1 MRLSA
6 QEIYDRLLNV
16 DHILELEGQIKFFLG
31 DVNII
36 VYIYLICIF
45 VLIIRRKYHYYIMFG
60 LSVFV
65 VKV

>member
-6 QEIYDRLLNV
+6 QEIYDKLLNV

-36 VYIYLICIF
+36 VRQKECYGKCPRTAG
-45 VLIIRRKYHYYIMFG
+45 IRRSATG
-60 LSVFV
+60 SAASCTG
-65 VKV
+65 

>member
-36 VYIYLICIF
+36 TLTNEKNHLFNAAEYAKYEAEVTSIF
-45 VLIIRRKYHYYIMFG
+45 TQF
-60 LSVFV
+60 
-65 VKV
+65 